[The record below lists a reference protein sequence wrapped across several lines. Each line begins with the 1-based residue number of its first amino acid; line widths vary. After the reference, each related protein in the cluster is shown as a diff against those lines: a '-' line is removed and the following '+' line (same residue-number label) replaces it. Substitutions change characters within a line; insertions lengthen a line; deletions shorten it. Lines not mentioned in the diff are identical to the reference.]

1 MQKEQEAEQ
10 DLIDEGC
17 AIIHMDTDQFIE
29 YFKDF
34 TDEKFP
40 YLADWAAKI
49 RAVDTEDEALD
60 Q

>member
-1 MQKEQEAEQ
+1 MQKEKEAEQ
-10 DLIDEGC
+10 ELIDKGC
-17 AIIHMDTDQFIE
+17 HIIEVDTDQFIE

-49 RAVDTEDEALD
+49 RAVGTEE
-60 Q
+60 